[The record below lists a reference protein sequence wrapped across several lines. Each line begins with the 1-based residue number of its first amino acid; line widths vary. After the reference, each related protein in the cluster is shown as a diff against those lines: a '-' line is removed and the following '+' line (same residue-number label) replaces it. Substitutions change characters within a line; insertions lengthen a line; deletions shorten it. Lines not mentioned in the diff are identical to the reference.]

1 MLDYGICV
9 AVFLIGIAI
18 GYSVRSA
25 ISLRRRAE
33 ARRRYETTGF

>member
-18 GYSVRSA
+18 GYSARTV

-33 ARRRYETTGF
+33 ARRRYDTTGS